1 MFPCL
6 EKQGGGRRSV
16 NGRPK
21 KKGTSVPFLFYTIFI
36 NKIYYEYQKN
46 INFRTRKEIHFINV

>member
-21 KKGTSVPFLFYTIFI
+21 KKELRFLFAFYD
-36 NKIYYEYQKN
+36 IYK
-46 INFRTRKEIHFINV
+46 

>member
-16 NGRPK
+16 SGRPK
-21 KKGTSVPFLFYTIFI
+21 KKRSESSFFLFCNVFI
-36 NKIYYEYQKN
+36 IKKYYEYKKN
-46 INFRTRKEIHFINV
+46 FIG

>member
-21 KKGTSVPFLFYTIFI
+21 KKGIRNGSFFFYL
-36 NKIYYEYQKN
+36 
-46 INFRTRKEIHFINV
+46 

>member
-16 NGRPK
+16 SGRPK
-21 KKGTSVPFLFYTIFI
+21 KKGVRAPFFYFVM
-36 NKIYYEYQKN
+36 YL
-46 INFRTRKEIHFINV
+46 